1 MPPENDVFQMAT
13 GYIKMEFV
21 NVLPNT
27 YVRIIA
33 IFSLGSTRCHSGRQ
47 KALCPLLAVK
57 AKTE

>member
-33 IFSLGSTRCHSGRQ
+33 IFSLGSTRCVEG
-47 KALCPLLAVK
+47 KKLFVLY
-57 AKTE
+57 